1 MCQLVRCV
9 SAYTSLVAV
18 LLQEIDS
25 VRDLR
30 ERDLDDYS
38 YSSRLP

>member
-1 MCQLVRCV
+1 
-9 SAYTSLVAV
+9 
-18 LLQEIDS
+18 LQEIDS